1 MKFELNMSDPL
12 TLTMIPGLKT
22 GMDHPVTDRIRRL
35 TMRKTNKFTQLG
47 TFALILG
54 GLGLSAP
61 IVSTVGASEPEAIA
75 TLATLKLNPETLDP
89 EIEKEMNRRRFA
101 VADGTMPITAL
112 TEWAGM
118 HSNRVSMT
126 ITENGPRE
134 VVMYDVKGT
143 EITGAD
149 KEVALASLSSI
160 FELCASHAQSSTTP
174 DHYKM
179 PSGST
184 GRVYNAECTPTVKK
198 NAAELTA
205 DEKISIIM
213 SDEDL
218 DYETRQ
224 AKALGVKIR
233 QLIAEFQATTPNPTR
248 AQYYDRCIYESDILN
263 EGYRVDSVP
272 KRSKSDLQSTC
283 EQRTQRKYGAVSE

>member
-1 MKFELNMSDPL
+1 
-12 TLTMIPGLKT
+12 
-22 GMDHPVTDRIRRL
+22 
-35 TMRKTNKFTQLG
+35 MRKTNKLTRLG

-61 IVSTVGASEPEAIA
+61 IVSTVGASEPESIPA
-75 TLATLKLNPETLDP
+75 LATLKLNPETLDP
-89 EIEKEMNRRRFA
+89 EIEKEVNRRRFA
-101 VADGTMPITAL
+101 VADGSMPITAI

-174 DHYKM
+174 DYYKM

-198 NAAELTA
+198 NIAELTA

-213 SDEDL
+213 ADEDL

-233 QLIAEFQATTPNPTR
+233 QLVAEFKATTPNPTR

-263 EGYRVDSVP
+263 EDYRVDSVP

-283 EQRTQRKYGAVSE
+283 EQRTQRKYGAASE